1 MANTSIFTLRSAI
14 EKESAKLTGP
24 NFLDWYR
31 NLRIILKQE
40 KKKYVLEKPLPEKPE
55 TDTEGKV
62 TAEAQ
67 QSYDKHVNDDLDVT

>member
-1 MANTSIFTLRSAI
+1 MANTSGFSLRSAI

-40 KKKYVLEKPLPEKPE
+40 KKTRTKPVDRPNP
-55 TDTEGKV
+55 DRG
-62 TAEAQ
+62 
-67 QSYDKHVNDDLDVT
+67 